1 MSRVARKPLVVEL
14 PVPQHGP
21 FDLATHLADDL
32 AAAGKLGRSEI
43 TRRKLLIATTEL
55 VQEAGFL
62 DLTVAEICKRAGV
75 AHGTFYLHWKD
86 RRDAVAMVLTTFMQT
101 IRTRRPPAVPGQ
113 SFQDRLMQGHLYYI
127 EVYRRNAGLM
137 RCQRQLADQMA
148 EFASIGVQAN
158 LGLAR
163 RVLRAVAHEA
173 GDPHPP
179 ETPERLATALA
190 CIGMVDKLLYDL
202 FVRKLDLGL
211 DDEALARMFARIW
224 HSALL
229 PGQVSAAG

>member
-1 MSRVARKPLVVEL
+1 MVEQPSPDHATFEL
-14 PVPQHGP
+14 GAW
-21 FDLATHLADDL
+21 LASEL
-32 AAAGKLGRSEI
+32 AAGEKLGRSEI

-101 IRTRRPPAVPGQ
+101 IRSRRPPAQPGQ
-113 SFQDRLMQGHLYYI
+113 SFHDRLVLGHRYYI
-127 EVYRRNAGLM
+127 EVYRANAGLM
-137 RCQRQLADQMA
+137 RCQRQLADQMP
-148 EFASIGVQAN
+148 EFAAIGVQAN

-163 RVLRAVAHEA
+163 RVLRAAGKEA
-173 GDPHPP
+173 GEPHDP

-190 CIGMVDKLLYDL
+190 CIGMVDKLLYDI
-202 FVRKLDLGL
+202 FVRKLDLGI
-211 DDEALARMFARIW
+211 DDETLARMFARIW
-224 HSALL
+224 YGALL
-229 PGQVSAAG
+229 PGRASASI